1 MAKKDFTRSIV
12 TSAIRVASV
21 NVVNGKVVTEELES
35 IIKVGTSKISDDK
48 ALRLAKATYKNEVSV
63 VVLGV
68 EALEEVRGMDF
79 DTFMKYS
86 EPVERPAS
94 QQKK

>member
-21 NVVNGKVVTEELES
+21 SVVNGKVETEELES

-48 ALRLAKATYKNEVSV
+48 ALKLAKATYKNEVSV

-79 DTFMKYS
+79 ETFMKYS

>member
-35 IIKVGTSKISDDK
+35 IIKVGTSKITDDK